1 MRPHRLRAGC
11 RIVAV
16 LAALLAAGVAAAA
29 TYVVDDTGTI
39 PYEAQAPTRWRIAT
53 GPNRQM
59 SSEIE
64 GAATVNVR
72 LNVQPWQNHNGR
84 IYLALPQQP
93 VGVVN
98 VEWATQGRLLPGKLQ
113 SGERTLVYA
122 GPIRTAFL
130 EDNFAVRV
138 VADGRR
144 VNATQRLQFHFEI
157 DVD

>member
-1 MRPHRLRAGC
+1 VSPHRSFARSC
-11 RIVAV
+11 HVCV
-16 LAALLAAGVAAAA
+16 LATLFAAGAAAA
-29 TYVVDDTGTI
+29 VTYTVDDTGTI
-39 PYEAQAPTRWRIAT
+39 PYEVQAPTRWRTAS
-53 GPNRQM
+53 GSNRQM

-64 GAATVNVR
+64 GATTVNVR
-72 LNVQPWQNHNGR
+72 LNVQPWQNRNGR
-84 IYLALPQQP
+84 IYLALPQQS

-130 EDNFAVRV
+130 EDNFSVRV